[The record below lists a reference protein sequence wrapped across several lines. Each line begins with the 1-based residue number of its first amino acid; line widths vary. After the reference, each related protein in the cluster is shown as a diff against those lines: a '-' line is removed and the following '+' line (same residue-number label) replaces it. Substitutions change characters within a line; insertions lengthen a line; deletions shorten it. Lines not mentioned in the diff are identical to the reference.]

1 MRNQVISLY
10 DYTGEAL
17 QPWAEAG
24 YECYAYDIQHLDVPA
39 VAIER
44 MSRLTSGSGSILYAR
59 ADLYDLGTL
68 RRLLDRHL
76 GRVAFMSAFPP
87 CTDLASS
94 GARWWSKKEKANPN
108 FQTEAASHVLLADWF
123 AGVLGCPY
131 YIENPVGALS
141 RLWHK
146 PDYRFDPCDFGGY
159 LPEDD
164 VHPKWPDV
172 IPPRDAYRK
181 RTCLWTGGG
190 FKMPMLRSV
199 PHLSVAYDRADPKK
213 GRMFSPIAGK
223 TGGKSLRTKNIRSAT
238 PRGFARAVFQFNR
251 PSPVLVVD
259 DREEKD
265 A

>member
-1 MRNQVISLY
+1 MKNQVISLY

-24 YECYAYDIQHLDVPA
+24 YECYAYDIQHSDVPT
-39 VAIER
+39 
-44 MSRLTSGSGSILYAR
+44 TSMYNSGSITYAR

-68 RRLLDRHL
+68 RRLLDRHS
-76 GRVAFMSAFPP
+76 GRVAFVSAFPP

-199 PHLSVAYDRADPKK
+199 PHLSVAYDRTDPKK